1 MQVFLKILIA
11 KYRIELTTIVRMQA
25 DPELRQSAYNAF
37 VNANLKD
44 KMAVAGVLYAYSA
57 IDIIANIDSTG
68 HDSKPGVP
76 EKPLLLEP
84 LKVEK
89 RSPFTPAG
97 HAALMHSICHIE
109 FNAVNLALDAI
120 WRFPGMPDQYYLDWA
135 KVSKEEAYHFTLLQ
149 NHLKSIAYDD
159 NRGYEYGDFP
169 AHTGLWAMCEKT
181 KDDIVARMAL
191 VPRTLEARGLD
202 ATPLIQAKLRKVNTP
217 FAKEAVEILDIILK
231 DEIGHVAIGNHWYRW
246 LCRRDGLDPLE
257 HYGLLHARHQAPR
270 LKPPLNHYARLE
282 AGFTPQ
288 EIEFLSALT

>member
-1 MQVFLKILIA
+1 
-11 KYRIELTTIVRMQA
+11 MQA
-25 DPELRQSAYNAF
+25 APELRQSAYNAF
-37 VNANLKD
+37 VDSNLEE
-44 KMAVAGVLYAYSA
+44 KMALAGVLFAYSA
-57 IDIIANIDSTG
+57 INNIANINTND
-68 HDSKPGVP
+68 HNSKPGVP

-120 WRFPGMPDQYYLDWA
+120 WRFQGMPEQYYLDWA
-135 KVSKEEAYHFTLLQ
+135 KVAKEEAYHFTLLK
-149 NHLKSIAYDD
+149 NHLKSITYDES
-159 NRGYEYGDFP
+159 RGYEYGDFP

-202 ATPLIQAKLRKVNTP
+202 ATPLIQAKLRKVNTS
-217 FAKEAVEILDIILK
+217 FAKEAVEILDIILR

-246 LCRRDGLDPLE
+246 LCQREVLDPLT
-257 HYGLLHARHQAPR
+257 HYASLHNRYAAPKLRAPFNLEAR
-270 LKPPLNHYARLE
+270 LK

-288 EIEFLSALT
+288 EIEYLNALA

>member
-1 MQVFLKILIA
+1 
-11 KYRIELTTIVRMQA
+11 MQA
-25 DPELRQSAYNAF
+25 SSELRQTAYHAFRSPKIEQKMTLAGFLYGYNAI
-37 VNANLKD
+37 
-44 KMAVAGVLYAYSA
+44 S
-57 IDIIANIDSTG
+57 IIANLDSEN
-68 HDSKPGVP
+68 HNIKPGVP
-76 EKPLLLEP
+76 AKPLLLEP

-120 WRFPGMPDQYYLDWA
+120 WRFPGMPEQYYKDWA
-135 KVSKEEAYHFTLLQ
+135 QVAKEEAYHFSLLQ

-159 NRGYEYGDFP
+159 SRGYDYGDFP

-217 FAKEAVEILDIILK
+217 FAAEAVAILDIILR

-246 LCRRDGLDPLE
+246 LCQREGLDPLA
-257 HYGLLHARHQAPR
+257 HYVTLHNRHSAPKLRAPFNLEAR
-270 LKPPLNHYARLE
+270 LK

-288 EIEFLSALT
+288 EIEYLSALA